1 METNKDTITIAVPK
15 GRILKE
21 TVELFDKA
29 GIDLSPALNSDRN
42 LIVDMEKENMRLMIL
57 RSQDVATYVEHGAAD
72 MGVAGKDVLLEN
84 GKDLYEPLDL
94 GIGRCRMVIAEPKEL
109 SETDDPSKWT
119 HIRVGTKY
127 PMLTISHFME
137 RGIQVEIIKLYGSIE
152 IAPILGLTERIVD
165 LVETGETLKQNG
177 LVEVEKIMD
186 ISAKLVVNRASLKIK
201 PTRIKEIIEKIS
213 KVL

>member
-21 TVELFDKA
+21 TVELFGKA
-29 GIDLSPALNSDRN
+29 GIDLTPALNSDRS

-57 RSQDVATYVEHGAAD
+57 RSQDVPTYVEHGAAD
-72 MGVAGKDVLLEN
+72 IGVAGKDVLLEN

-127 PMLTISHFME
+127 PMLTISHFMA

-213 KVL
+213 KIL

>member
-1 METNKDTITIAVPK
+1 MEINKDTLTIAVPK

-21 TVELFDKA
+21 TVELFKKA
-29 GIDLSPALNSDRN
+29 DIDLSPALSSDRS
-42 LIVDMEKENMRLMIL
+42 LIVDMIDANMRLMIL
-57 RSQDVATYVEHGAAD
+57 RSQDVPTYVEYGAAD
-72 MGVAGKDVLLEN
+72 LGVAGKDVLLEN

-94 GIGRCRMVIAEPKEL
+94 KIGYCRMVVAEPKEL

-127 PMLTISHFME
+127 PTLTISHFME

-177 LVEVEKIMD
+177 LVEVEQIME
-186 ISAKLVVNRASLKIK
+186 ISAKLVVNRASLKTK
-201 PTRIKEIIEKIS
+201 PKRIKELVEKLS
-213 KVL
+213 KVI